1 MNKFSRTLSASNDS
15 IRKERA
21 ENLSEEVILEVD
33 ELLGKLK
40 KEKVQLK
47 NKIANL
53 TDLAPDNTYS
63 LRPGGKDFKADAW
76 VQELFEAK
84 LELDLKEIELQTA
97 KGIKKEWFT
106 EDDNEENA

>member
-1 MNKFSRTLSASNDS
+1 MNKFTRTLSASNDT

-33 ELLGKLK
+33 TLIGKLK

-63 LRPGGKDFKADAW
+63 LRPGGEDFVAADWVSELHGAKMDLDFKT
-76 VQELFEAK
+76 
-84 LELDLKEIELQTA
+84 IELQTA
-97 KGIKKEWFT
+97 EDIKKEWFT
-106 EDDNEENA
+106 DEDEDKN